1 MISTVY
7 DSIASLKNKEHKV
20 KSFFISFYCIGFI
33 GLIFPLTTPL
43 FLKLTPYALIFSF
56 MAVMLFHS
64 DFKGIKTYIFFS
76 VVFAAGYFIELI
88 GVNRGVIFGEYR
100 YGQGLGLKLW
110 NTPLLI
116 GMNWLMMVYLS
127 GSVVSLMNLRV
138 IPSILI
144 ASFIMLLYDV
154 LMEQVASD
162 LDMWYWANNTIP
174 LQNYIAWFIIALIF
188 HIGIKIVGIKTENK
202 IAPVILICHAAFFSL
217 LFLFYRFIA

>member
-1 MISTVY
+1 
-7 DSIASLKNKEHKV
+7 
-20 KSFFISFYCIGFI
+20 
-33 GLIFPLTTPL
+33 
-43 FLKLTPYALIFSF
+43 
-56 MAVMLFHS
+56 
-64 DFKGIKTYIFFS
+64 

-202 IAPVILICHAAFFSL
+202 DCPV
-217 LFLFYRFIA
+217 Y